1 MNNALIR
8 LEQVAVTF
16 AGQNVL
22 DNIHLSVE
30 PGQIVTLIGPN
41 GAGKTTLVRAVL
53 GLLKPDS
60 GSVWRKPRLRVGY
73 MPQKLHVDP
82 TLPLSVLRFLRL
94 VPGVDRERALAA
106 LKEVGAEQ
114 VIDSPVQSVSGGE
127 MQRVLLA
134 RALLREPELL
144 VLDEPVQGVDVA
156 GQAELYSLITR
167 LRDRHGCGVLMVSH
181 DLHLVM
187 STTDQ
192 VVCLNRHVCCSG
204 HPEQVS
210 GDPAFVELF
219 GKNAQSLAIYHHH
232 HDHAHDLHGSVVNPL
247 LLQNMFMETAASMAD
262 FLLYALLAGLALALV
277 AGPLGSF
284 VVWRRMA
291 YFGDTLSHAALL
303 GVAMGFLLDV
313 SPAIAVTVGCLLLA
327 VVLVTLQQRQ
337 PLASDTLLGILAPS
351 TLSLGLVVLSF
362 MRDVRIDLMAY
373 LFGDLLAIS
382 PTDLAWILGGSA
394 AVLLLLVTLWRP
406 LLAVTVHEE
415 LARVEGLP
423 VVGLRLALMLLIAVV
438 IAVAMKIVGV
448 LLITSL
454 LIIPAAAAQRHARS
468 PEQMALGASLLG
480 MLAVCGGLALSW
492 FKDTPAG
499 PSIVVSA
506 AALFLLSFVLPRRGV

>member
-1 MNNALIR
+1 MSNALIR
-8 LEQVAVTF
+8 LEQVGVTF

-22 DNIHLSVE
+22 ENIALSVE

-53 GLLKPDS
+53 GLLKPHS
-60 GSVWRKPRLRVGY
+60 GTVWRKPKLRVGY

-94 VPGVDRERALAA
+94 VPGVDRTRAQAA
-106 LKEVGAEQ
+106 LKEVGAEH
-114 VIDSPVQSVSGGE
+114 VIDNPVQSISGGE

-232 HDHAHDLHGSVVNPL
+232 HDHAHDLHGAVVDTPT
-247 LLQNMFMETAASMAD
+247 FMEIAASMAD

-327 VVLVTLQQRQ
+327 VLLVTLQQRQ

-362 MRDVRIDLMAY
+362 MHEVRIDLMAY

-394 AVLLLLVTLWRP
+394 AVLVLLVALWRP
-406 LLAVTVHEE
+406 LLAITVHEE
-415 LARVEGLP
+415 LAKVEGLP
-423 VVGLRLALMLLIAVV
+423 VAGLRMALMLLIAVV

-468 PEQMALGASLLG
+468 PEQMAIGASLLG

-499 PSIVVSA
+499 PSIVVTA